1 MVVASDSVAHETSA
15 AGGIEPTPRYIGR
28 AFFRVACGFWTGP
41 TRRNAW
47 ALTAGVLAFVL
58 ATLAAAFGINAWNKL
73 FFDALEKKDVQTVW
87 LGVAAILALAL
98 ASAAIAVGLV
108 HMRMRLQLR
117 WRQWLTR
124 HLIARWLTD
133 RRFYQLNIVSG
144 EGSNPE
150 FRIADDTRLAIE
162 PLVDFV
168 IGVTNA
174 VLAAVTFISVLWVVG
189 GSLDLHRFGVPVVL
203 PGYMVLVVILYAAL
217 TSSAIVLLGRPLI
230 RYVEAKNTGE
240 ARLRYELTR
249 VRESAENIALIGG
262 DDDERARLDNT
273 FRSLAGRWVKVIVQQ
288 ARMTWISNGNAVL
301 SPVVP
306 LLLGAPKYLSGEM
319 SLGSLMQAA
328 AAFAQVQMALNWLV
342 DNAIRLA
349 EWFASAQRVVE
360 LIDAVDVLDETIGR
374 YGSDQTVV
382 LGASHDDAIHIE
394 HLSIKQ
400 QNGSLMID
408 GADAVIGQGEK
419 VLVKGES
426 GTGKSTLIRT
436 MAGLWP
442 WGSGKILRPEKART
456 AFMPQ
461 RPYMPLGTLR
471 HALIYPALDLDVSDE
486 TLREALRRC
495 GLTHLVERLDAED
508 QWDAILSGGEKQR
521 LAFARLLVNPPDIVI
536 MDEATSALDEVS
548 QARMMEFLRA
558 DLAHATVVSV
568 SHRPG
573 LEGYFDREIHL
584 IRVEHGGHATTHDRR
599 YPPLHHLW
607 RRVTKSGS
615 RVA

>member
-301 SPVVP
+301 SPVAP

-382 LGASHDDAIHIE
+382 LGASPDDAIHIE

-573 LEGYFDREIHL
+573 LEEYFDREIHL

>member
-1 MVVASDSVAHETSA
+1 MVVASGSAAHETST

-203 PGYMVLVVILYAAL
+203 PGYMVLAVILYAAL

-230 RYVEAKNTGE
+230 RYVETKNTGE

-360 LIDAVDVLDETIGR
+360 LVDAVDVLDETIGR

-382 LGASHDDAIHIE
+382 LGASPDDAIHIE
-394 HLSIKQ
+394 HLSIRQ
-400 QNGSLMID
+400 QNGRLMID
-408 GADAVIGQGEK
+408 GADAVIGRGEK

-442 WGSGKILRPEKART
+442 WGSGKILRPAKAT
-456 AFMPQ
+456 IAFMPQ
-461 RPYMPLGTLR
+461 RPYMPLGNLR
-471 HALIYPALDLDVSDE
+471 HALIYPALDLKAPDD

-495 GLTHLVERLDAED
+495 GLSHLVERLDEED

-558 DLAHATVVSV
+558 DLVRATVISV
-568 SHRPG
+568 SHRLG
-573 LEGYFDREIHL
+573 LEEYFDREIHL
-584 IRVEHGGHATTHDRR
+584 IRVEHGDHAITHDRP
-599 YPPLHHLW
+599 YPPLWNGLA
-607 RRVTKSGS
+607 TPGS